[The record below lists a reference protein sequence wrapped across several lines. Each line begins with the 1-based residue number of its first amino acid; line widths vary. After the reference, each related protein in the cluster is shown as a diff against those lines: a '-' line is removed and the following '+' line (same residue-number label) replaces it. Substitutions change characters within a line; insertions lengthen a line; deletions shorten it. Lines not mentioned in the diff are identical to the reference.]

1 MIKNT
6 SARLDGIRSSINGI
20 GKSAVIFPA
29 AFLAAL
35 GVGAI
40 TLGMIFYARD
50 VFHAS
55 PGQVGTISALW
66 SASYIAGCLLLRPHF
81 DRALPKHLIVASTF
95 VMFATASILLRVRTL
110 PLVAVL
116 FSLCGLS
123 MSLFWPPLMG
133 WLSRGVEGKR
143 LGKVMAKYNFSWSM
157 GVIASPSLT
166 GVLSEL
172 DPKAPLLVGSGL
184 FFLTCLIIIG
194 ACLAL
199 PKIRED
205 DEPEVGS
212 EREGGAGERVTA
224 LRFPAWVG
232 VAACYFAIGVI
243 LNIFPI
249 AARDDLGFSK
259 GMIGLLLEGRIVFAT
274 LGFILMGST
283 HFWHYRPGPML
294 AAQGALSLFLVL
306 MVFVKGPLPLG
317 GLISAV
323 GFCMGVS
330 FFYSMFHG
338 ISGAV
343 NRSGMMALHESL
355 LSAGLISGSF
365 AGGYLYQRVSMAA
378 VYAFSAVIVLAGLA
392 VQAVLSARALK
403 KEGRVRRHR
412 PMTGGSERVRV
423 GRFTEPG

>member
-1 MIKNT
+1 MKNT
-6 SARLDGIRSSINGI
+6 SARFDVIRSSFNGL

-29 AFLAAL
+29 AFLSAL

-55 PGQVGTISALW
+55 PVQVGTISALW

-95 VMFATASILLRVRTL
+95 VMAVTSLILLRVGTL
-110 PLVAVL
+110 PLVTVF
-116 FSLCGLS
+116 FSLCGLA

-133 WLSRGVEGKR
+133 WLSRGMEGKT
-143 LGKVMAKYNFSWSM
+143 LGKVMAKYNFSWSV

-205 DEPEVGS
+205 DRPEKVS
-212 EREGGAGERVTA
+212 EGEGGAGERVTA

-243 LNIFPI
+243 LNIFPV
-249 AARDDLGFSK
+249 AAREDLGFSK

-294 AAQGALSLFLVL
+294 AAQGALSLVLVL

-355 LSAGLISGSF
+355 LSVGLISGSF

-378 VYAFSAVIVLAGLA
+378 VYAFSAAIVLAGLA
-392 VQAVLSARALK
+392 IQAALSARVLK
-403 KEGRVRRHR
+403 KEGSTRRHR
-412 PMTGGSERVRV
+412 PMTGGSERAKV